1 MSKTQTK
8 RMILL
13 LTAAL
18 LSFGVLMAGVLICLS
33 YFESGGNLREV
44 DMRRYV
50 LTDKDEQGQFTF
62 SVNADGIIHDFHLP
76 DPKTTELDI
85 SRYTDVAAV

>member
-18 LSFGVLMAGVLICLS
+18 LSFGVLMAG
-33 YFESGGNLREV
+33 
-44 DMRRYV
+44 D
-50 LTDKDEQGQFTF
+50 
-62 SVNADGIIHDFHLP
+62 LP
-76 DPKTTELDI
+76 ELL
-85 SRYTDVAAV
+85 